1 MSNDVMVA
9 FAQDVI
15 DTYETPGV
23 AEKIV
28 NGVLEQGKEK
38 REPIPYCKYLI
49 SRSSGQI
56 FPYSKMLAQEP
67 QFFEPYYGEVREK
80 QPIEIAMSQL
90 AEIAQGGENSNFTEL
105 DRQRVIKVM
114 SDYNTGKL
122 VSDAVVRIANDLMV
136 GRYGKFDP
144 EQAAAAFNTSTQEV
158 YAEEAMNAHKP
169 DNTVASTGAAPQ
181 VSATAPQPQAPQ
193 PQAPQ
198 PKAPQPQAP
207 AVVEEAHGAST
218 EGTE

>member
-15 DTYETPGV
+15 DTYNTPGV
-23 AEKIV
+23 ADKIV
-28 NGVLEQGKEK
+28 HGVLEPGKEK
-38 REPIPYCKYLI
+38 RDPIPYCKYLI

-90 AEIAQGGENSNFTEL
+90 AEIAQGGVGSDFTEL

-114 SDYNTGKL
+114 SDYNTGNIT
-122 VSDAVVRIANDLMV
+122 SDTVVRIANDLMIA
-136 GRYGKFDP
+136 RYGKFDP
-144 EQAAAAFNTSTQEV
+144 DKAAAAFNASTQEV

-169 DNTVASTGAAPQ
+169 DNIAAATGPVPQ
-181 VSATAPQPQAPQ
+181 VSATVPQPQAPQ
-193 PQAPQ
+193 PQ
-198 PKAPQPQAP
+198 APQPQAP